1 LGAAVKLAVMHMRG
15 RSGESVVQALTER
28 GLPISVISRD
38 AGGSGERRTSALAAV
53 NDDAIPL
60 LYEIIGE
67 FGGSIATLANPL
79 LPIVD
84 PGEYHVPN
92 PVPSEEGGVTV
103 YLLRLRRYERIR

>member
-1 LGAAVKLAVMHMRG
+1 VKLAVMHMRG
-15 RSGESVVQALTER
+15 RSGDSVVQALAER
-28 GLPISVISRD
+28 GLPVSVISRD
-38 AGGSGERRTSALAAV
+38 AGGAGERRTSALAAV
-53 NDDAIPL
+53 SDEAVPL
-60 LYEIIGE
+60 LYEIVAE

>member
-1 LGAAVKLAVMHMRG
+1 
-15 RSGESVVQALTER
+15 
-28 GLPISVISRD
+28 
-38 AGGSGERRTSALAAV
+38 
-53 NDDAIPL
+53 L
-60 LYEIIGE
+60 LYEIVAE